1 MKIYGID
8 VSHHQGTINWKNTS
22 SELRRVNGGSN
33 PGFAILRAGY
43 SYRNGKGGLNNDKQ
57 IANNI
62 SGCEK
67 YDIPMGIYYYSYDRS
82 PEASKITAEQ
92 VIKLISGHKF
102 DYPIYIDVE
111 YEPFNT
117 GKDGSGRTRSK
128 VKADNTAIIKAAL
141 EVFENAGYYAAVY
154 CSRDFFLNYTNLSE
168 LKDFDKW
175 EAAYGSS
182 DTDAVQNGLWQYSSK
197 NALGLSGFGMS
208 LDCDVSY
215 VDYPSIMRNSGLNGH
230 GKESVPE
237 EESKPSTGLN
247 KTRKWTGV
255 VTAFSLNVRTWAG
268 VENDKCFFGPLRK
281 NTMVFVCDTVKDKDD
296 NDWYYIN
303 YNGHFGFVH
312 SSYIKKV

>member
-8 VSHHQGTINWKNTS
+8 VSHHQGTINWKNTA
-22 SELRRVNGGSN
+22 SELRRVNGGANS
-33 PGFAILRAGY
+33 GFAILRAGY
-43 SYRNGKGGLNNDKQ
+43 SYRNGNGGLNKDAQ

-62 SGCEK
+62 KGCET
-67 YDIPMGIYYYSYDRS
+67 YGVPMGIYFYSYDKS
-82 PEASKITAEQ
+82 QEAAKKTSEQ
-92 VIKLISGHKF
+92 VLNLIKGYKF

-117 GKDGSGRTRSK
+117 GKDGSGRTRAK
-128 VKADNTAIIKAAL
+128 VKADNTAIIKASL
-141 EVFENAGYYAAVY
+141 DVFEKAGYYAAVY

-197 NALGLSGFGMS
+197 NALGISGFGKS

-215 VDYPSIMRNSGLNGH
+215 VDYPSIMRNEGLNGY
-230 GKESVPE
+230 GKSNVSDEKTE
-237 EESKPSTGLN
+237 PSSGLN

-268 VENDKCFFGPLRK
+268 VENDKCFFGPLKK
-281 NTMVFVCDTVKDKDD
+281 NTMVFVCDTVKDKNGD
-296 NDWYYIN
+296 NWYYIK
-303 YNGHFGFVH
+303 YDGHFGFVKAT
-312 SSYIKKV
+312 YIKKV

>member
-8 VSHHQGTINWKNTS
+8 VSHHQGTINWKDTA
-22 SELRRVNGGSN
+22 SELCRINIDTN
-33 PGFAILRAGY
+33 PGFAILRVGY
-43 SYRNGKGGLNNDKQ
+43 SNRNGTGGLKHDKQ

-62 SGCEK
+62 SGCK
-67 YDIPMGIYYYSYDRS
+67 TYGVPMGAYYYSYDKT
-82 PEASKITAEQ
+82 PKASAITAKQ
-92 VIKLISGHKF
+92 VVDLIKEHKF

-141 EVFENAGYYAAVY
+141 DVFEKSGYYAAIY

-168 LKDFDKW
+168 LSDFDKW
-175 EAAYGSS
+175 EAAYGKI
-182 DTDAVQNGLWQYSSK
+182 DTDAIQNGLWQYSSK
-197 NALGLSGFGMS
+197 NALKIKGFGNS

-215 VDYPSIMRNSGLNGH
+215 VDYPSIMRANGLNGY
-230 GKESVPE
+230 GKEDIPKKE
-237 EESKPSTGLN
+237 TNMPSGLN
-247 KTRKWTGV
+247 KTARWIGV
-255 VTAFSLNVRTWAG
+255 VTATSLNVRTWAG
-268 VENDKCFFGPLRK
+268 VDNDRCFFGPLRK
-281 NTMVFVCDTVKDKDD
+281 NTMVFVCDTVKDKDND
-296 NDWYYIN
+296 DWYYIN